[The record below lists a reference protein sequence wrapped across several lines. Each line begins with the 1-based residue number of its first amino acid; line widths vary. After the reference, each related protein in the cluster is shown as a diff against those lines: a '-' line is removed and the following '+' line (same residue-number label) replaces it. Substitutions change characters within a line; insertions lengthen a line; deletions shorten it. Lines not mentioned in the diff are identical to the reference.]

1 MTDTASTS
9 APANPTDESD
19 LLRSLADALG
29 AVEGGDFSVRLPRGE
44 GLAGEVVDRF
54 NAVVERADRQSRD
67 LALIARVVGQEGSW
81 NHRLDIEHLDGG
93 WRDGASSVNRLVEEL
108 VRPTTELGRVLEA
121 VAAGDLTQEAA
132 LEFEGK
138 QLKGEFRRLGETVN
152 QMVGLLRSFAGEV
165 TRVAKEVGTDGRLGG
180 QADVQGV
187 SGTWRS
193 LTDAVNTMAS
203 NLTDQVRSI
212 STVTQAI
219 AAGDLSQRITVNAS
233 GEVAE
238 LAETINS
245 LTETLHIFA
254 AEVTRVAREVGTEG
268 RLGGQA
274 DVPAVSGTWKDLT
287 DNVNSMASSL
297 TDQVRDIAKV
307 TTAVARGDL
316 TKKIQVPAQGEIL
329 ELKTTVNSMVDQLSN
344 FADEVTRVA
353 REVGTDGRL
362 GGQAQVFGVSGTWRD
377 LTQNVNQ
384 LAANLT
390 DQVRNIAKVTSAVA
404 GGDLSQKITVEASG
418 EVADVKTTVNT
429 MVDQLSSFADE
440 VTRVAREVG
449 SEGNLGGQANVS
461 GVSGIWKDLTD
472 NVNLMASNLTAQ
484 VRNISSVAT
493 AVADGDLSRQI
504 TVDARGE
511 MLELKSTMNS
521 MVAQLSQFADEV
533 TRVAREVGTDGK
545 LGGQANVQGVS
556 GIWEALTDN
565 VNSMASNLT
574 AQVRNISSV
583 ATAVARGDLNRQI
596 TVEAQGEMLELKTTM
611 NSMVAQLS
619 QFADE
624 VTRVARE
631 VGTEGRLG
639 GQASVP
645 GVSGTWK
652 DLTDNVNSMA
662 SNLTAQ
668 VRNIAEV
675 TTAVARGDLTRQITV
690 DAQGEI
696 LELKNTVNTMVEQL
710 SSFAGEVTRVA
721 REVGVEGNLGGQAE
735 VAGVAGTWLALTR
748 NVNSLAATLTL
759 QLRAIANVAHAVA
772 RGDLTQSVDF
782 EAAGEIAD
790 LTESINQMITALRDK
805 TRQNTDADWLN
816 SNLARISS
824 LLQGRRNIEEVT
836 RMILDE
842 VTSLIDAQTSTFYVR
857 HEDVSG
863 HVTYR
868 LNAVYGHP
876 SPGEKIIIEENEGM
890 VGQAA
895 ASKRT
900 IHLHDIPDG
909 YLEISSGLGQATP
922 TDLIILPVQ
931 FGDKVRGV
939 IEFASF
945 NTYSGLHKKFLDSL
959 APNVGVTLATIEGN
973 ARTEVLLRESQRM
986 AQELRAQ
993 SDRLKET
1000 NVELEEKATLLSA
1013 QNKAIEV
1020 KNAEVEAARQD
1031 IEEKAEQL
1039 AQASKYKSEFLA
1051 NVSHELRTPLNSLLL
1066 LARLLSENAD
1076 NNLTERQI
1084 EFARTIHNAGTDL
1097 LTLIDD
1103 ILDLSKIEAGR
1114 MDVSV
1119 HPVALGEVLGDIEA
1133 TFRPQAEDKQL
1144 GFTIDVGPGV
1154 PQMLQTDGQKF
1165 QQVLRN
1171 LLSNAVKFTRRGS
1184 VTLAVRRV
1192 ASDIR
1197 FEAPRLNSAAE
1208 RVSFSVIDTGI
1219 GVPENKKTIIFEPFQ
1234 QADGTTRR
1242 NFGGTGLGLSIS
1254 KSLSQMLG
1262 GDVFIERTGSDGSV
1276 FTFAVPAEIDTDE
1289 DFQPYRSELPP
1300 VEDSRGPSILTGAPE
1315 TPSSSVAAQHLDG
1328 AAVLIVDDDI
1338 RNVFALTAALEL
1350 HGIEVHY
1357 AENGADG
1364 IDALQNHPDI
1374 DVVLMDSMMPG
1385 MDGNETTRVIRR
1397 MPQFAELPI
1406 IFLTAQAL
1414 AEQREKSVSAGAS
1427 AYLTKPVDLDQL
1439 LDTMS
1444 QWIPRPSGPGGPSGP
1459 SGDTMSLRPGRTG
1472 TAMSQWEGTGG
1483 DPAGGGPAAAGEN
1496 DAPNDGEAA

>member
-1 MTDTASTS
+1 MTDTVSRT
-9 APANPTDESD
+9 ANPTDESD

-29 AVEGGDFSVRLPRGE
+29 AVERGDFSVRLPRGE

-54 NAVVERADRQSRD
+54 NAVVEQADRQTRD
-67 LALIARVVGQEGSW
+67 LALIARAVGQEGSW
-81 NHRLDIEHLDGG
+81 NHRLVIEHLDGG
-93 WRDGASSVNRLVEEL
+93 WSEGAASVNRLVEDL

-121 VAAGDLTQEAA
+121 VAAGDLSQEAA
-132 LEFEGK
+132 LEIDGT
-138 QLKGEFRRLGETVN
+138 QLRGEFRRLGETVN
-152 QMVGLLRSFAGEV
+152 RMVGLLRSFAGEV
-165 TRVAKEVGTDGRLGG
+165 TRVAREVGTEGALGG

-203 NLTDQVRSI
+203 NLTEQVRSI

-219 AAGDLSQRITVNAS
+219 ASGDLNQKITVKAS

-238 LAETINS
+238 LADTINS
-245 LTETLHIFA
+245 LTETLQVFA
-254 AEVTRVAREVGTEG
+254 GEVTRVAREVGTEG

-274 DVPAVSGTWKDLT
+274 DVPGVSGTWKDLT
-287 DNVNSMASSL
+287 ESVNDMASSL

-307 TTAVARGDL
+307 TGAVARGDL
-316 TKKIQVPAQGEIL
+316 NQKIAVPAQGEIL
-329 ELKTTVNSMVDQLSN
+329 ELKTTVNTMVDQLSN

-353 REVGTDGRL
+353 REVGTEGRL

-390 DQVRNIAKVTSAVA
+390 EQVRNIAKVTTAVA
-404 GGDLSQKITVEASG
+404 KGDLNQKITVDAQG
-418 EVADVKTTVNT
+418 EVAEVKSTVNT
-429 MVDQLSSFADE
+429 MVDQLSRFADE

-449 SEGNLGGQANVS
+449 SQGRLGGQADVP
-461 GVSGIWKDLTD
+461 GVSGTWKDLTE
-472 NVNLMASNLTAQ
+472 NVNLMAANLTAQ
-484 VRNISSVAT
+484 VRNISSVAS
-493 AVADGDLSRQI
+493 AVANGDLNRQI
-504 TVDARGE
+504 TVDAQGE
-511 MLELKSTMNS
+511 MLELKSTLNS

-556 GIWEALTDN
+556 GIW
-565 VNSMASNLT
+565 
-574 AQVRNISSV
+574 
-583 ATAVARGDLNRQI
+583 
-596 TVEAQGEMLELKTTM
+596 
-611 NSMVAQLS
+611 
-619 QFADE
+619 
-624 VTRVARE
+624 
-631 VGTEGRLG
+631 
-639 GQASVP
+639 
-645 GVSGTWK
+645 K

-662 SNLTAQ
+662 SNLTSQ
-668 VRNIAEV
+668 VRDIAKV
-675 TTAVARGDLTRQITV
+675 TTAVAKGDLNQKITV

-696 LELKNTVNTMVEQL
+696 LELKTTVNTMVDQL
-710 SSFAGEVTRVA
+710 SSFATEVTRVA

-735 VAGVAGTWLALTR
+735 VAGVSGTWLALTR

-824 LLQGRRNIEEVT
+824 LLQGRRGVEEVT
-836 RMILDE
+836 RMVLDE
-842 VTSLIDAQTSTFYVR
+842 VTPLIDAQTSTFYVR
-857 HEDVSG
+857 HEDVAG

-876 SPGEKIIIEENEGM
+876 NPGEKKLIEDNEGM

-900 IHLHDIPDG
+900 IHLHDIPEG

-945 NTYSGLHKKFLDSL
+945 NTYSGLHKRFLDAL

-993 SDRLKET
+993 SNRLQET
-1000 NVELEEKATLLSA
+1000 NVELEEKAQLLSA
-1013 QNKAIEV
+1013 QNKAIEL
-1020 KNAEVEAARQD
+1020 KNEEVETARKD

-1066 LARLLSENAD
+1066 LARLLSENTD
-1076 NNLTERQI
+1076 GNLSERQI
-1084 EFARTIHNAGTDL
+1084 EFARTIYNAGTDL

-1114 MDVSV
+1114 MVVSV
-1119 HPVALGEVLGDIEA
+1119 HPVDLAEVLGDIEA
-1133 TFRPQAEDKQL
+1133 AFRPQAEDKGL
-1144 GFTIDVGPGV
+1144 EFNVDVGTGV
-1154 PQMLQTDGQKF
+1154 PQLMQTDGQKF

-1171 LLSNAVKFTRRGS
+1171 LLSNAVKFTRVGS

-1192 ASDIR
+1192 PADLR
-1197 FEAPRLNSAAE
+1197 FDAPHLNAAAE
-1208 RVSFSVIDTGI
+1208 RIALSVIDTGI
-1219 GVPENKKTIIFEPFQ
+1219 GVAEAKKSIIFEPFQ

-1254 KSLSQMLG
+1254 KSLSNALG
-1262 GDVFIERTGSDGSV
+1262 GDVFIEHTGDHGSK
-1276 FTFAVPAEIDTDE
+1276 FTFVVPVEIDADGDLPLVPAE
-1289 DFQPYRSELPP
+1289 LPIP
-1300 VEDSRGPSILTGAPE
+1300 VVEPGILTGAPE
-1315 TPSSSVAAQHLDG
+1315 TPSSSAAAQHLEG
-1328 AAVLIVDDDI
+1328 TTVLIVDDDI

-1350 HGIEVHY
+1350 HGIDVHY

-1364 IDALQNHPDI
+1364 IDALQRHPGIDI
-1374 DVVLMDSMMPG
+1374 VLMDSMMPG

-1397 MPQFAELPI
+1397 MPQFADLPI
-1406 IFLTAQAL
+1406 VFLTAQAL
-1414 AEQREKSVSAGAS
+1414 AEQREQSVEAGAS
-1427 AYLTKPVDLDQL
+1427 AYLTKPVDLDLL

-1444 QWIPRPSGPGGPSGP
+1444 HWIGANGDGSGGAHGAAPAKPRRGSGRDNGEPTSG
-1459 SGDTMSLRPGRTG
+1459 G
-1472 TAMSQWEGTGG
+1472 TA
-1483 DPAGGGPAAAGEN
+1483 
-1496 DAPNDGEAA
+1496 

>member
-1 MTDTASTS
+1 MTDTASTT
-9 APANPTDESD
+9 APKDRPEESD

-29 AVEGGDFSVRLPRGE
+29 AVERGDFSVRLPRGE

-54 NAVVERADRQSRD
+54 NAVVEQADRQTRD
-67 LALIARVVGQEGSW
+67 LALIARVVGQEGRW

-93 WRDGASSVNRLVEEL
+93 WSEGAKSVNRLVEEL
-108 VRPTTELGRVLEA
+108 VRPTTEIGRVLEA

-138 QLKGEFRRLGETVN
+138 QLRGEFRRLGETVN

-165 TRVAKEVGTDGRLGG
+165 TRVSKEVGTDGILGG

-203 NLTDQVRSI
+203 NLTDQVRTI

-219 AAGDLSQRITVNAS
+219 AAGDLNQKITVKAS

-238 LAETINS
+238 LADTINS
-245 LTETLHIFA
+245 LTETLQVFA

-274 DVPAVSGTWKDLT
+274 EVPGVSGTWKDLT
-287 DNVNSMASSL
+287 ENVNSMASSL
-297 TDQVRDIAKV
+297 TDQVRNIAEV

-316 TKKIQVPAQGEIL
+316 TKKISVPAQGEIL
-329 ELKTTVNSMVDQLSN
+329 ELKTTVNTMVDQLSN
-344 FADEVTRVA
+344 FAAEVTRVA
-353 REVGTDGRL
+353 REVGTEGRL

-377 LTQNVNQ
+377 LTENVNQ
-384 LAANLT
+384 LATNLT

-404 GGDLSQKITVEASG
+404 SGDLNQKITVRASG
-418 EVADVKTTVNT
+418 EVADVKNTVNT

-449 SEGNLGGQANVS
+449 SQGMLGGQAEVP
-461 GVSGIWKDLTD
+461 GVSGTWKDLTE
-472 NVNLMASNLTAQ
+472 NVNSMASSLTSQ
-484 VRNISSVAT
+484 VRNISSVAS
-493 AVADGDLSRQI
+493 AVAKGDLSRQI
-504 TVDARGE
+504 TVDAQGE
-511 MLELKSTMNS
+511 MLELKSTLNS
-521 MVAQLSQFADEV
+521 MVHQLSQFADEV

-583 ATAVARGDLNRQI
+583 ATAVARGDLSRQI
-596 TVEAQGEMLELKTTM
+596 TVDAQGEILELKSTM
-611 NSMVAQLS
+611 NSMVEQLS
-619 QFADE
+619 QFSYE

-662 SNLTAQ
+662 SNLTSQ

-696 LELKNTVNTMVEQL
+696 LELKNTVNAMVDQL
-710 SSFAGEVTRVA
+710 SNFAGEVTRVA

-735 VAGVAGTWLALTR
+735 VAGVSGTWLALTR

-790 LTESINQMITALRDK
+790 LTESINQMITALREK

-824 LLQGRRNIEEVT
+824 LLQGRRNVEEVT
-836 RMILDE
+836 RMVLDE
-842 VTSLIDAQTSTFYVR
+842 VTPLIDAQTSTFYVR

-876 SPGEKIIIEENEGM
+876 SPGEKIVIEQNEGM

-939 IEFASF
+939 VEFASF
-945 NTYSGLHKKFLDSL
+945 NNYSGLHKRFLDSL

-1000 NVELEEKATLLSA
+1000 NAELEEKATLLSA

-1020 KNAEVEAARQD
+1020 KNLEVEAARQD

-1039 AQASKYKSEFLA
+1039 AQVSKYKSEFLA

-1066 LARLLSENAD
+1066 LARLLSENSD
-1076 NNLTERQI
+1076 SNLSDRQI
-1084 EFARTIHNAGTDL
+1084 EFAHTIYNAGTDL

-1114 MDVSV
+1114 MDIAV
-1119 HPVALGEVLGDIEA
+1119 HTIELPEVLGDIDA
-1133 TFRPQAEDKQL
+1133 TFRPLADEKELD
-1144 GFTIDVGPGV
+1144 FAIAVGPGV
-1154 PQMLQTDGQKF
+1154 PQVLKTDGQKF

-1171 LLSNAVKFTRRGS
+1171 LLSNAVKFTRSGS
-1184 VTLAVRRV
+1184 VSLTVSKV
-1192 ASDIR
+1192 PSDIR
-1197 FEAPRLNSAAE
+1197 FDVQRLNEAGE
-1208 RVSFSVIDTGI
+1208 RVSFSVVDTGI
-1219 GVPENKKTIIFEPFQ
+1219 GVPEHKKSIIFEPFQ

-1262 GDVFIERTGSDGSV
+1262 GDVFIERTDSEGSV
-1276 FTFAVPAEIDTDE
+1276 FTFVIPAEIDYDE
-1289 DFQPYRSELPP
+1289 ELQPQRSELPP
-1300 VEDSRGPSILTGAPE
+1300 PAEEQGGPTILTGAPE
-1315 TPSSSVAAQHLDG
+1315 TPSSSAAAQRLDG
-1328 AAVLIVDDDI
+1328 TTVLIVDDDI

-1350 HGIEVHY
+1350 HGIDVHY

-1374 DVVLMDSMMPG
+1374 DIVLMDSMMPG

-1406 IFLTAQAL
+1406 VFLTAQAL
-1414 AEQREKSVSAGAS
+1414 AEQREKSVGAGAS
-1427 AYLTKPVDLDQL
+1427 AYLTKPVDLDRL

-1444 QWIPRPSGPGGPSGP
+1444 QWIGRRSGAGGSDPGGP
-1459 SGDTMSLRPGRTG
+1459 D
-1472 TAMSQWEGTGG
+1472 EGGAEDNGSPT
-1483 DPAGGGPAAAGEN
+1483 
-1496 DAPNDGEAA
+1496 DGEAS

>member
-1 MTDTASTS
+1 MTDTASG
-9 APANPTDESD
+9 AARPAADESD
-19 LLRSLADALG
+19 VLRSLADALG
-29 AVEGGDFSVRLPRGE
+29 AVERGDFSVRLPRGE

-54 NAVVERADRQSRD
+54 NAVVEQADRQTRD

-93 WRDGASSVNRLVEEL
+93 WSDGAASVNRLVEEL

-132 LEFEGK
+132 LEIEGK
-138 QLKGEFRRLGETVN
+138 QLRGEFRRLGETVN

-165 TRVAKEVGTDGRLGG
+165 TRVSKEVGTDGILGG

-219 AAGDLSQRITVNAS
+219 AEGDLNQKITVKAS

-238 LAETINS
+238 LADTINS
-245 LTETLHIFA
+245 LTETLQIFA
-254 AEVTRVAREVGTEG
+254 GEVTRVAREVGTEG

-274 DVPAVSGTWKDLT
+274 QVPGVSGTWKNLT

-307 TTAVARGDL
+307 TSAVARGDL
-316 TKKIQVPAQGEIL
+316 NQKIAVPAQGEIL
-329 ELKTTVNSMVDQLSN
+329 ELKTIVNTMVDQLSN

-353 REVGTDGRL
+353 KEVGTDGRL

-384 LAANLT
+384 LAGNLT
-390 DQVRNIAKVTSAVA
+390 EQVRNIAKVTSAVA
-404 GGDLSQKITVEASG
+404 AGDLNQKITVKASG
-418 EVADVKTTVNT
+418 EIAEVKNTVNT

-449 SEGNLGGQANVS
+449 SQGRLGGQANVQ
-461 GVSGIWKDLTD
+461 GVSGTWKDLTD

-493 AVADGDLSRQI
+493 AVAAGDLGRQI
-504 TVDARGE
+504 TVDAQGE

-521 MVAQLSQFADEV
+521 MVNQLSQFADEV

-565 VNSMASNLT
+565 VNGMASNLT

-583 ATAVARGDLNRQI
+583 ATAVARGDLSRQI
-596 TVEAQGEMLELKTTM
+596 TVDAQGEMLELKSTM
-611 NSMVAQLS
+611 NSMVEQLS
-619 QFADE
+619 QFSYE

-631 VGTEGRLG
+631 VGTEGILG

-662 SNLTAQ
+662 TNLTLQ

-675 TTAVARGDLTRQITV
+675 TTAVARGDLTGQITV
-690 DAQGEI
+690 DAQGEF
-696 LELKNTVNTMVEQL
+696 LEMKNTVNTMVNQL

-735 VAGVAGTWLALTR
+735 VAGVEGTWLALTR

-805 TRQNTDADWLN
+805 TRQNTDVDWLN

-824 LLQGRRNIEEVT
+824 LLQGRRGVEEVT
-836 RMILDE
+836 RMVLDE
-842 VTSLIDAQTSTFYVR
+842 VTTLIDAQTSTFYVR
-857 HEDVSG
+857 HEDITGNVS
-863 HVTYR
+863 YR

-876 SPGEKIIIEENEGM
+876 SPGEKVVIADNEGM

-900 IHLHDIPDG
+900 IHLHDIPEG

-986 AQELRAQ
+986 AGELRAQ
-993 SDRLKET
+993 SERLQET
-1000 NVELEEKATLLSA
+1000 NIELEDKAALLSA

-1020 KNAEVEAARQD
+1020 KNLEVESARQD

-1076 NNLTERQI
+1076 NNLSDRQI

-1114 MDVSV
+1114 MDVAVHSV
-1119 HPVALGEVLGDIEA
+1119 DLGEVLGDIES
-1133 TFRPQAEDKQL
+1133 TFRPQADDKQL
-1144 GFTIDVGPGV
+1144 DFKIDVGPGV
-1154 PQMLQTDGQKF
+1154 PATLKTDGQKF

-1171 LLSNAVKFTRRGS
+1171 LLSNAVKFTRSGS
-1184 VTLAVRRV
+1184 VTLAARRV
-1192 ASDIR
+1192 PADLR
-1197 FEAPRLNSAAE
+1197 FDSPHLNSAAE
-1208 RVSFSVIDTGI
+1208 RVAFSVIDTGI

-1262 GDVFIERTGSDGSV
+1262 GDVFIEHTGSGGSKFSFV
-1276 FTFAVPAEIDTDE
+1276 IPAEIDTDG
-1289 DFQPYRSELPP
+1289 DFQSIRAELPLP
-1300 VEDSRGPSILTGAPE
+1300 VEEPGPTILTGAPE
-1315 TPSSSVAAQHLDG
+1315 TPSSSAAAADLDG
-1328 AAVLIVDDDI
+1328 ATVLIVDDDI

-1350 HGIEVHY
+1350 HGIDVHY

-1364 IDALQNHPDI
+1364 IDALQHHTDI
-1374 DVVLMDSMMPG
+1374 DIVLMDSMMPG

-1397 MPQFAELPI
+1397 MSQFEDLPI

-1414 AEQREKSVSAGAS
+1414 AEQREKSVEAGAS
-1427 AYLTKPVDLDQL
+1427 AYLTKPVDLDLL
-1439 LDTMS
+1439 LDTMA
-1444 QWIPRPSGPGGPSGP
+1444 QWIGPDSPARASGGDNGGP
-1459 SGDTMSLRPGRTG
+1459 T
-1472 TAMSQWEGTGG
+1472 Q
-1483 DPAGGGPAAAGEN
+1483 GEH
-1496 DAPNDGEAA
+1496 A